1 MDSIFAKIRNIYA
14 KTTFYLYYL
23 RLIMYAMDL
32 KNYSSPDCRIR
43 PAGESLPLCASKIVN
58 IDAYQLNEEEYDW

>member
-1 MDSIFAKIRNIYA
+1 MN
-14 KTTFYLYYL
+14 
-23 RLIMYAMDL
+23 MYAMDL